1 MDERNEFG
9 FERLIVYQRAKAY
22 VILIYSILKNFPKE
36 EKYAMCDQLRRASVS
51 VVSNIAEGT
60 SRNTLK
66 EKIHFLDIAYG
77 SLMETYSQMDLANDL
92 NYITIDELNDVRTH
106 VLDILKLM
114 AGLKRSYQSDMP
126 KR

>member
-1 MDERNEFG
+1 MDERNELG

-92 NYITIDELNDVRTH
+92 NYISIDELNVVRTH

-114 AGLKRSYQSDMP
+114 AGLKRSYQSDMS

>member
-1 MDERNEFG
+1 MDERNELS
-9 FERLIVYQRAKAY
+9 FERLIVYQRAKTYA
-22 VILIYSILKNFPKE
+22 ILIYSMLKNFPIE
-36 EKYAMCDQLRRASVS
+36 EKYALCDQLRRASVS

-77 SLMETYSQMDLANDL
+77 SLMETYSQMDLAKDL
-92 NYITIDELNDVRTH
+92 NYISLDELNIVRTH
-106 VLDILKLM
+106 VLDILKVM
-114 AGLKRSYQSDMP
+114 AGLKRSYQSDMS

>member
-92 NYITIDELNDVRTH
+92 NYITIDELNDVKTN